1 MNLGIEYVV
10 SDKDLNFT
18 EALAGNRMEIESLA
32 FPYSWSKV
40 ELHEC
45 IIENV
50 TIQSKQNL
58 EWDVWIFSTSGG
70 NSSDLDSDTFLDGF
84 NFPKTEGWQIEDKG
98 QYYYVSPTNHIAVPF
113 KDEDMT
119 AKIHV
124 GLINRSTQAKYT
136 GASGEVKVRLMVR
149 GVYGV

>member
-18 EALAGNRMEIESLA
+18 EALAEKQMEIESLS

-70 NSSDLDSDTFLDGF
+70 NNSDLNRDSFIDGF
-84 NFPKTEGWQIEDKG
+84 NFPKTDGLQIEGKG
-98 QYYYVSPTNHIAVPF
+98 QYYYESRGNDITVPF
-113 KDEDMT
+113 KDEDKT

>member
-1 MNLGIEYVV
+1 MNLGIEYVL
-10 SDKDLNFT
+10 SDKDADFT
-18 EALAGNRMEIESLA
+18 EALAINRMEIESLS
-32 FPYSWSKV
+32 FPDSWSKV

-58 EWDVWIFSTSGG
+58 EWDVWIFSTSWG
-70 NSSDLDSDTFLDGF
+70 NDSDLDTDSFIDGF
-84 NFPKTEGWQIEDKG
+84 NFPKTEGRQIEDKG

-113 KDEDMT
+113 KDENMT
-119 AKIHV
+119 ARIHV
-124 GLINRSTQAKYT
+124 GLVNRSTTAKYT
-136 GASGEVKVRLMVR
+136 GASGEVKIRIMVR

>member
-10 SDKDLNFT
+10 SDKDLDFT
-18 EALAGNRMEIESLA
+18 EALAENRMEIESLS
-32 FPYSWSKV
+32 FPNSWSKV

-58 EWDVWIFSTSGG
+58 EWDVWFFSTAGG
-70 NSSDLDSDTFLDGF
+70 NDADLDSDTFIDGF
-84 NFPKTEGWQIEDKG
+84 NFPKTEGGQIENKG

-113 KDEDMT
+113 KDENMT
-119 AKIHV
+119 SKIHI
-124 GLINRSTQAKYT
+124 GLINRSATAKYT
-136 GASGEVKVRLMVR
+136 GASGEVKIRIMVR